1 MRVQKFDGARVLI
14 NTSELKIT
22 INEDVLLWW
31 PLILCTCVVA
41 MIYTCWDSM
50 IYTYWDIS
58 QCLYREATF
67 AQTASYVGSLFAFY
81 IGVATCMLQLYI
93 Q

>member
-1 MRVQKFDGARVLI
+1 MRVQKFDGAGVLI
-14 NTSELKIT
+14 NTSELKI
-22 INEDVLLWW
+22 IIDEDVLLWW

-67 AQTASYVGSLFAFY
+67 AQTA
-81 IGVATCMLQLYI
+81 M
-93 Q
+93 